1 MAAMTT
7 IQDLLTAEIKDLYS
21 AEKQLIKALPKM
33 VSGANDP
40 DLKAAL
46 KAHLEETKQQ
56 AERLIKV
63 AEIMGV
69 KATGK
74 VCKGMEGVIEEG
86 AEALSEDGEA
96 IILDLSIISA
106 ASRVEH
112 YEIAGYSSAISL
124 AEALGHTEAVKLLN
138 ESLFEENGAE
148 ASLSE
153 LSARLISEHS
163 DAEAPVDR
171 VSGKMGE
178 KMMAGKT

>member
-1 MAAMTT
+1 MASMTT

-33 VSGANDP
+33 VSGAKDP
-40 DLKAAL
+40 DLKAAF

-56 AERLIKV
+56 AERLVKI
-63 AEIMGV
+63 AEIMGT

-86 AEALSEDGEA
+86 AEALSEDGDA
-96 IILDLSIISA
+96 IILDLGIISA

-153 LSARLISEHS
+153 LCARLISQCGERDADS
-163 DAEAPVDR
+163 DPVR
-171 VSGKMGE
+171 GRMGE
-178 KMMAGKT
+178 KTMAGKT